1 MHSIFLGQTLTA
13 FSQRAAVISSSSG
26 PVIFSPYWQDFS
38 VTIFAERSMTSTVQ
52 CLRPMYSPMTQGDRG
67 ESSRRRG
74 IRPEIPEWESVDG
87 VSLTSP
93 AQIRSPVILEMD
105 ILDSPVAAVMLA
117 LERGPPVAI
126 ICKTRRRF
134 SYFIFW
140 AFPHSRFAMSMLPS
154 DVRDM
159 LILAYAASIV
169 HAKSASSQNHAEEAE

>member
-1 MHSIFLGQTLTA
+1 MRVG
-13 FSQRAAVISSSSG
+13 
-26 PVIFSPYWQDFS
+26 
-38 VTIFAERSMTSTVQ
+38 
-52 CLRPMYSPMTQGDRG
+52 RG
-67 ESSRRRG
+67 GFIDQPG
-74 IRPEIPEWESVDG
+74 ID
-87 VSLTSP
+87 
-93 AQIRSPVILEMD
+93 IRSLVILEMD

-117 LERGPPVAI
+117 LERDPPVAI
-126 ICKTRRRF
+126 ICKTRRRL